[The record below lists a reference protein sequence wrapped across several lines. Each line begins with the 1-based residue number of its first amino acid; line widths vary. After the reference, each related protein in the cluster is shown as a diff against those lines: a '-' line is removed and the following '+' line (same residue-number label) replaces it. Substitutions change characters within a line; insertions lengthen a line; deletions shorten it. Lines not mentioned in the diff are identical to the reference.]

1 MLKRLLSSR
10 SAWGA
15 VLVVLGAAL
24 VVVAAFLIYP
34 PAGVAL
40 AGATALFAG
49 YVLLYLEARN
59 ASDRQSAADSS

>member
-1 MLKRLLSSR
+1 MLKRLLSLR
-10 SAWGA
+10 SALGFALMGFGA
-15 VLVVLGAAL
+15 VL
-24 VVVAAFLIYP
+24 VVVAAFMIYP